1 MVVTVLLQLG
11 DSLPGRVDP
20 LKRLVRFVE
29 QTARPLH
36 GAVDLIDGPASRVGS
51 DVLGSSF
58 HELSF
63 VLTVTELQCALPSD
77 GRLRFCGNVLE

>member
-29 QTARPLH
+29 QSARPLH
-36 GAVDLIDGPASRVGS
+36 GAVDLIDGPASRVCP

-58 HELSF
+58 HELPF